1 MLLLPKCKIILYQ
14 LDSLKLISTAVSI
27 GKDVDKVRIL
37 IPSGWS
43 VNLNNYQ
50 INNLAVNFVKRKRAI
65 SHD

>member
-1 MLLLPKCKIILYQ
+1 MLLLPKCNIILYQ